1 MKCSLIDSLV
11 LWIWICDSYS
21 ESYFIHC
28 SSNNSLL
35 HSISFLCGV
44 VDDVH
49 SSEWTFSATWVFVGD
64 IFQLIK
70 NIFCWHQLLPLA
82 EEVKNRKKSI
92 VWLSG
97 KEGSLI
103 GLARIQTTQDA
114 QHGMGRGSNGGQK
127 EKEKERVRKEGC
139 GKRRCGTQ
147 GQDKLFLQP
156 HN

>member
-1 MKCSLIDSLV
+1 MKCSFIDSRV
-11 LWIWICDSYS
+11 CWIWMRDSYS
-21 ESYFIHC
+21 ESDFIHC

-70 NIFCWHQLLPLA
+70 NIFCWHQLLLLA

-97 KEGSLI
+97 KEGSLT

-114 QHGMGRGSNGGQK
+114 QHGMGRGSNGGQR
-127 EKEKERVRKEGC
+127 EKEKKKGEERGMWKEKMWNSRAG
-139 GKRRCGTQ
+139 
-147 GQDKLFLQP
+147 
-156 HN
+156 